1 MNGLE
6 AIDEMKNGRLVRD
19 NDGLVYKIEN
29 GEIFVNTFSD
39 LLPWQIAIIDFSK
52 KFELVPEYT
61 TGWER
66 VAKGEDYYRI
76 YTLAELDRIEDNGDK
91 YDECLYDHCN
101 YFSTR
106 EKGEEIE
113 FKQRLFRKLQRFADE
128 NNEEIDWNAT
138 TPKYYIDYVGDE
150 LGVEIVILSR
160 SFGVVYFS
168 SEELAEQAIKLFKED
183 LLKYFN
189 YGLDKEVD

>member
-6 AIDEMKNGRLVRD
+6 AIEAMKEGKIVFDDENVE
-19 NDGLVYKIEN
+19 YKIEN
-29 GEIFVNTFSD
+29 GTVWFRERMKYDWEVG
-39 LLPWQIAIIDFSK
+39 IIDFDK
-52 KFELVPEYT
+52 PFRLETERL

-66 VAKGEDYYRI
+66 VMKGEDYYRI